1 MDSLASAFS
10 NMSQAWYI
18 LLVISFL
25 GGILA
30 SISPCSLAML
40 PLIVGYVGGYS
51 KESPHKTFIQ
61 LCCFILGTAIVFTII
76 GIICALTGKVF
87 ASAFGVYFT
96 LIIASILLILGLKLF
111 GFLDF
116 EIPAIIKSMPQNKYN
131 SVFVY
136 PVLLGMTFAIAGTPC
151 STPILAGIM
160 AFAAIGKRL
169 GLAILTLFFFSVGQG
184 IILILAG
191 LFTSVLKN
199 LKSMA
204 LFTEWGLKFS
214 GLLLMLAALYLYW
227 NVFGSFFLN
236 EQLILQFR

>member
-1 MDSLASAFS
+1 MDNLLSTFS
-10 NMSQAWYI
+10 NMSQAWYM

-51 KESPHKTFIQ
+51 KETPYKTFIQ

-76 GIICALTGKVF
+76 GIICALTGRVF
-87 ASAFGVYFT
+87 ASAFGAYFT
-96 LIIASILLILGLKLF
+96 LVVASVLLILGLKLF

-136 PVLLGMTFAIAGTPC
+136 PILLGMTFAIAGTPC

-160 AFAAIGKRL
+160 AFAAIGKHI
-169 GLAILTLFFFSVGQG
+169 GLAILMLFLFSVGQG

-199 LKSMA
+199 IRAMSV
-204 LFTEWGLKFS
+204 FTELGMKFS
-214 GLLLMLAALYLYW
+214 GMLLTVVAIYLYW
-227 NVFGSFFLN
+227 RVFGQFF
-236 EQLILQFR
+236 